1 MDKMNARK
9 KAARAARLRKQR
21 TRRALLTLCLMLA
34 VAVFSVGGTIAWL
47 TDKFGTITNTF
58 TESDVDIKLD
68 ETVPTN
74 KKAKMVPGTTIDKD
88 PTVKVMADSEAC
100 WVFVKI
106 EKSTDKAFDNY
117 MTFSVAEGWTELTT
131 GSGIYYRA
139 VDDTDADQS
148 FAVLKDNKVS
158 VMSNVTKAMMDELT
172 AANYPTLTFTAYA
185 IQKDGFTTAAAAWTE
200 ASK

>member
-34 VAVFSVGGTIAWL
+34 VAVVSVGGTIAWL
-47 TDKFGTITNTF
+47 TDKSGTITNTF